1 MFFAIF
7 VSEMK
12 RLSVISYWIVS
23 ILLVS
28 VILMSLGY
36 RLVEAM
42 FMGTMFLPGALAAKY
57 FLQKVNFKNRR
68 AGIKNSVYIVLG
80 ILVAE
85 ILLFLLTHFYVIR
98 LRENQPMSAI
108 PLILTNPLFIAVIL
122 TALAT
127 GAFFFESWLDMK
139 YPSAPSPIKF
149 TSGRKAVSLPIEE
162 ILYVESNDDF
172 TTVYA
177 TGDRCF
183 RNITPISQWEAIL
196 KPHFIRIH
204 RSYLVNRAMV
214 TGVDVDI
221 LYIGET
227 QLPISRKYKDAVLSI
242 YSHST
247 KKA

>member
-1 MFFAIF
+1 
-7 VSEMK
+7 
-12 RLSVISYWIVS
+12 
-23 ILLVS
+23 
-28 VILMSLGY
+28 
-36 RLVEAM
+36 
-42 FMGTMFLPGALAAKY
+42 
-57 FLQKVNFKNRR
+57 
-68 AGIKNSVYIVLG
+68 
-80 ILVAE
+80 
-85 ILLFLLTHFYVIR
+85 
-98 LRENQPMSAI
+98 MSAI

-196 KPHFIRIH
+196 KPFPENTKTQCSAFIRILQKMH
-204 RSYLVNRAMV
+204 KLVNEKRQSPAPAHWSM
-214 TGVDVDI
+214 
-221 LYIGET
+221 
-227 QLPISRKYKDAVLSI
+227 I
-242 YSHST
+242 Y
-247 KKA
+247 